1 MARFVKTYELERW
14 GKRHLLTVSHFGHTP
29 EGGYIDLLLR
39 HPELDFATTHVYDQA
54 GGSVQNPDNTV
65 DGALVMQEAVRYAYA
80 HMTDVRPYTDTES
93 GPIHAF
99 MTGHRPL
106 PEAVDAEYYH
116 NMSWAH
122 LATGGAGSGMR
133 WPFRHPH
140 TLTPG
145 MHAVQQGMARFLP
158 ALDWVAF
165 SPHPLEAPQLRVIP
179 RAAGDASEPS
189 AVPVLPFG
197 CGDGEQ
203 ALVWLL
209 RDTRA
214 VTPTAPL
221 PALDLC
227 LGGLQSRGYV
237 ATFWETYQ
245 GVPVG
250 EYRFRLDQG
259 DTAGRIPLPAVGR
272 DLAVAV
278 RPAQ

>member
-1 MARFVKTYELERW
+1 
-14 GKRHLLTVSHFGHTP
+14 
-29 EGGYIDLLLR
+29 
-39 HPELDFATTHVYDQA
+39 
-54 GGSVQNPDNTV
+54 
-65 DGALVMQEAVRYAYA
+65 
-80 HMTDVRPYTDTES
+80 
-93 GPIHAF
+93 
-99 MTGHRPL
+99 
-106 PEAVDAEYYH
+106 
-116 NMSWAH
+116 
-122 LATGGAGSGMR
+122 MR

-227 LGGLQSRGYV
+227 LGGLKSGGYV

-250 EYRFRLDQG
+250 EYRFRVDQG

-278 RPAQ
+278 RPA